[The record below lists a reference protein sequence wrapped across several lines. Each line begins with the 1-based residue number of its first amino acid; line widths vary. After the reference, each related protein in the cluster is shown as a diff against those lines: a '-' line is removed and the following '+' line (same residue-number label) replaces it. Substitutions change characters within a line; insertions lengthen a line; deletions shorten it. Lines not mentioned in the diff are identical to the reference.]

1 MDSRYEDE
9 GPGPQLSVELLRSIW
24 TTQQNDDDDASSNR
38 ENIPANSA
46 IGKRKRQD
54 SEVLRDPSPPLVE
67 NNTKPLSPFKS
78 VKLKRPQRAKRVAS
92 KTARNNRSRKDT
104 YIIPDTPKPLKR
116 FTRNVGRHSI
126 PKTGT
131 FNDFDSELDKE
142 GDSRAAY
149 RSNRAGPNV
158 TNLRDDEKVSAS
170 GEWSDS
176 WSEEEESA
184 DEDQHDENYRS
195 EEEVKEYT
203 GNRGLKQTEY
213 AEPPPSLSTPRRSSR
228 LRVLRSHPSYG
239 LFRSHRRSEQAF
251 SSPKSAGS
259 KRPLTRLMKK
269 MLDSVEA
276 GEPPHSSPPP
286 QSRAAES
293 ENGDGS
299 DVSSAGEDPTHEDS
313 QQAGNRAVIS
323 PPESPENNA
332 CEEGGDVDTENE
344 HRIAPHSASEHDV
357 QIRTGSENN
366 ESDHEVQS
374 EHESVS
380 DICDF
385 EDGSE
390 MESESGETDVEEV
403 PMQDPDDVDF
413 WSAAALFGQHTNWS
427 DLFAEVKKLIPS
439 PNLTQRSPLLRKPL
453 AAITQAKQLYART
466 REIRQDYQTVPD
478 YLCEAE
484 KSNAQKVVEQIYHIL
499 SRVRLVFDEKGNLV
513 SDNRELKRK
522 RQAVLEIAVYAVP
535 GVVSLLKLCLA
546 AHYIDNEL
554 SIDGMK
560 QLTQLL
566 QSFSLLCERI
576 QPKFFRPYIHFGDT
590 LQQIR
595 VVVRFLWTIF
605 DSQSNRL
612 LTKRRLERFN
622 NIHQKWVG
630 PRRSMQYKRPH
641 RQEVTLPPTDDEQ
654 DDHVSIISIDENS
667 SNEQLPEGPDEF
679 PWTTAESEALVTGLE
694 RYQGLD
700 RYTMIRRDFRTELSG
715 RTMEDLRVK
724 AREIR
729 DSYVAAVRLDN
740 LTMDPRQWGWLLE
753 V

>member
-67 NNTKPLSPFKS
+67 NNAKPLSPFKS

-92 KTARNNRSRKDT
+92 ETARNNRGRKDT
-104 YIIPDTPKPLKR
+104 YVIPDTPKPLKR

-299 DVSSAGEDPTHEDS
+299 DVSSAGEDPMHEDS

-535 GVVSLLKLCLA
+535 GV
-546 AHYIDNEL
+546 
-554 SIDGMK
+554 
-560 QLTQLL
+560 LTQLL

-595 VVVRFLWTIF
+595 VV
-605 DSQSNRL
+605 
-612 LTKRRLERFN
+612 
-622 NIHQKWVG
+622 KWVG

>member
-67 NNTKPLSPFKS
+67 NNAKPLSPFES
-78 VKLKRPQRAKRVAS
+78 VKLKRPQRAKRVAT
-92 KTARNNRSRKDT
+92 KTARNNRGRKDT
-104 YIIPDTPKPLKR
+104 YVIPNTPKPLKR

-286 QSRAAES
+286 QSRATES

-299 DVSSAGEDPTHEDS
+299 DVSSAGEDPMHEDS

-374 EHESVS
+374 QHESVS

-484 KSNAQKVVEQIYHIL
+484 KSNAQEVVEQIYHIL

-522 RQAVLEIAVYAVP
+522 RQAVLEIAIYAVP
-535 GVVSLLKLCLA
+535 GV
-546 AHYIDNEL
+546 
-554 SIDGMK
+554 
-560 QLTQLL
+560 LTQLL

-595 VVVRFLWTIF
+595 VV
-605 DSQSNRL
+605 
-612 LTKRRLERFN
+612 
-622 NIHQKWVG
+622 KWVG

-694 RYQGLD
+694 RYRGLD